1 MSMFGRSP
9 NAPTGAV
16 NPERVEMAIQEC
28 GTILSASVYGEL
40 TFNFHRLDMVTD
52 IFNRLVSQ
60 VAWTYSHFS
69 DPHLLFQ
76 DMSHQVY

>member
-28 GTILSASVYGEL
+28 GFIPSV
-40 TFNFHRLDMVTD
+40 
-52 IFNRLVSQ
+52 
-60 VAWTYSHFS
+60 SHFTES
-69 DPHLLFQ
+69 
-76 DMSHQVY
+76 